1 MNTGVLFTTF
11 FIFSM
16 IITHKFTFSA
26 LISLLNYTASPPKK
40 SVKNGISA
48 LDLYYKEELLTGLK
62 VRDPFKHRPW

>member
-1 MNTGVLFTTF
+1 MSTGVLFTTF

-16 IITHKFTFSA
+16 IITHKFSPD
-26 LISLLNYTASPPKK
+26 LSSELHCLPPKK

-62 VRDPFKHRPW
+62 VPDPFKHRPW